1 VALHSPDTQLPNWQS
16 IGLGAGGAGA
26 GGAGAGGAGAG
37 GAGAGGAGA
46 GVAGA
51 GAGGAGA
58 GVAGAGAGGAGAGVA
73 GAGAGGAGAG
83 GAVKSC
89 PLKSLIRIFT
99 IKSIRPS
106 LESVVNCEDI
116 LLGNSFSSLLI
127 NCDSLKPS
135 LFLRYFHKIINKIKI
150 NETTTYFKIL

>member
-51 GAGGAGA
+51 GAG
-58 GVAGAGAGGAGAGVA
+58 